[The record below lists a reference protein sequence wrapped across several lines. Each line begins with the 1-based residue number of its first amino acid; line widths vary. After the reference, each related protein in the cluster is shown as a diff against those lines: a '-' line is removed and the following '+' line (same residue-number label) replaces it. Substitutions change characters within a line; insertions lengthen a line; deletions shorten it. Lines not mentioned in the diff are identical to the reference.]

1 MLQQRET
8 GWTVKHEMEYRVRV
22 ITDIPLATIEW
33 E

>member
-1 MLQQRET
+1 MLQQREA
-8 GWTVKHEMEYRVRV
+8 GWTVKHEMESRERV